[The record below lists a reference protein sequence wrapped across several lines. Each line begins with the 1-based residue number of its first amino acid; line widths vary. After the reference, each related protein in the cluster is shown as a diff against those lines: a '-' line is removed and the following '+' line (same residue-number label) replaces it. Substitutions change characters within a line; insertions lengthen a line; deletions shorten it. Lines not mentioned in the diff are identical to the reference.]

1 MSENEQHKEENLHQE
16 NPDQKSEQTQG
27 IDAET
32 TEKQSV
38 ESDPVE
44 NLKDEVQ
51 DLKDQ
56 NLRLYAEFEN
66 FRKRTA
72 KERLQMMD
80 SANKDTLAALLPVL
94 DDFDRALKNTEATPE
109 NEAVLEGLK
118 LIKHKLGETLKNK
131 GLIAMESTIGRA
143 FDVEEMEAITQ
154 IPAPIGAGICVM
166 ASISSTSKALPMV
179 LSIAISPLFLSVS
192 PNLCLINFNPSSTAS
207 FSGVASVFFSALS
220 KSSKTGNNAAKVSLL
235 ALSII

>member
-1 MSENEQHKEENLHQE
+1 MSEKEAHKEEELNQE
-16 NPDQKSEQTQG
+16 SVNHTNE
-27 IDAET
+27 DAQQVDEET
-32 TEKQSV
+32 TDNQSV
-38 ESDPVE
+38 EVDPIE
-44 NLKDEVQ
+44 KLQDEVQ

-118 LIKHKLGETLKNK
+118 LIQHKLGETLKNK
-131 GLIAMESTIGRA
+131 GLIAMESTIGKA

-154 IPAPIGAGICVM
+154 IPAPTPELAGKVIDEVEKGYKIGEQ
-166 ASISSTSKALPMV
+166 V
-179 LSIAISPLFLSVS
+179 LRY
-192 PNLCLINFNPSSTAS
+192 
-207 FSGVASVFFSALS
+207 
-220 KSSKTGNNAAKVSLL
+220 AKVVVGKE
-235 ALSII
+235 A

>member
-1 MSENEQHKEENLHQE
+1 MSEKEQHKEEELNQE
-16 NPDQKSEQTQG
+16 SPEQKSEETQE

-32 TEKQSV
+32 TEKQTV
-38 ESDPVE
+38 EADPVE
-44 NLKDEVQ
+44 KLKDEVQ

-94 DDFDRALKNTEATPE
+94 DDFDRALKNTESTPE

-118 LIKHKLGETLKNK
+118 LIQHKLG
-131 GLIAMESTIGRA
+131 
-143 FDVEEMEAITQ
+143 
-154 IPAPIGAGICVM
+154 
-166 ASISSTSKALPMV
+166 
-179 LSIAISPLFLSVS
+179 
-192 PNLCLINFNPSSTAS
+192 
-207 FSGVASVFFSALS
+207 
-220 KSSKTGNNAAKVSLL
+220 
-235 ALSII
+235 

>member
-1 MSENEQHKEENLHQE
+1 MSEKEQHKDEELNQE
-16 NPDQKSEQTQG
+16 Q
-27 IDAET
+27 AET
-32 TEKQSV
+32 QREEYPESAAESSEKQEV
-38 ESDPVE
+38 EDDPIQK
-44 NLKDEVQ
+44 LQDEVQ

-118 LIKHKLGETLKNK
+118 LIQHKLGETLKNK
-131 GLIAMESTIGRA
+131 GLIAMESTIGKA

-154 IPAPIGAGICVM
+154 IPAPSPELAGMVIDEVEKGYKIGEH
-166 ASISSTSKALPMV
+166 V
-179 LSIAISPLFLSVS
+179 LRY
-192 PNLCLINFNPSSTAS
+192 
-207 FSGVASVFFSALS
+207 
-220 KSSKTGNNAAKVSLL
+220 AKVVVGKE
-235 ALSII
+235 A

>member
-1 MSENEQHKEENLHQE
+1 MSEKEAHKEEELNQE
-16 NPDQKSEQTQG
+16 SVNHTNE
-27 IDAET
+27 DAQQVDEET
-32 TEKQSV
+32 TDNQSV
-38 ESDPVE
+38 EVDPIE
-44 NLKDEVQ
+44 KLQDEVQ

-118 LIKHKLGETLKNK
+118 LIQHKLGETLKNK
-131 GLIAMESTIGRA
+131 GLIAMESTIGKD

-154 IPAPIGAGICVM
+154 IPAPTPELAGKVIDEVEKGYKIGEQ
-166 ASISSTSKALPMV
+166 V
-179 LSIAISPLFLSVS
+179 LRY
-192 PNLCLINFNPSSTAS
+192 
-207 FSGVASVFFSALS
+207 
-220 KSSKTGNNAAKVSLL
+220 AKVVVGKE
-235 ALSII
+235 A

>member
-1 MSENEQHKEENLHQE
+1 MSEKEQHKEEELNQE
-16 NPDQKSEQTQG
+16 SPEQKSEETQE

-32 TEKQSV
+32 TEKQTV
-38 ESDPVE
+38 EADPVE
-44 NLKDEVQ
+44 KLKDEVQ

-94 DDFDRALKNTEATPE
+94 DDFDRALKNTESSPE

-118 LIKHKLGETLKNK
+118 LIQHKLGETLKNK

-154 IPAPIGAGICVM
+154 IPASSPELAGKVIDEVEKGYKIGEQ
-166 ASISSTSKALPMV
+166 V
-179 LSIAISPLFLSVS
+179 LRY
-192 PNLCLINFNPSSTAS
+192 
-207 FSGVASVFFSALS
+207 
-220 KSSKTGNNAAKVSLL
+220 AKVVVGKE
-235 ALSII
+235 A

>member
-1 MSENEQHKEENLHQE
+1 MSEKEAHKEEELNQE
-16 NPDQKSEQTQG
+16 SVNHTNE
-27 IDAET
+27 DAQQVNEET
-32 TEKQSV
+32 TDNQSV
-38 ESDPVE
+38 EVDPIE
-44 NLKDEVQ
+44 KLQDEVQ

-118 LIKHKLGETLKNK
+118 LIQHKLGETLKNK
-131 GLIAMESTIGRA
+131 GLIAMESTIGKD

-154 IPAPIGAGICVM
+154 IPAPTPELAGKVIDEVEKGYKIGEQ
-166 ASISSTSKALPMV
+166 V
-179 LSIAISPLFLSVS
+179 LRY
-192 PNLCLINFNPSSTAS
+192 
-207 FSGVASVFFSALS
+207 
-220 KSSKTGNNAAKVSLL
+220 AKVVVGKE
-235 ALSII
+235 A

>member
-1 MSENEQHKEENLHQE
+1 MSEKEQHKDEELNQE
-16 NPDQKSEQTQG
+16 Q
-27 IDAET
+27 AENQREEHPESAAESS
-32 TEKQSV
+32 EKQEV
-38 ESDPVE
+38 EDDPIQK
-44 NLKDEVQ
+44 LQDEVQ

-118 LIKHKLGETLKNK
+118 LIQHKLGETLKNK

-154 IPAPIGAGICVM
+154 IPAPSPELAGMVIDEVEKGYKIGEH
-166 ASISSTSKALPMV
+166 V
-179 LSIAISPLFLSVS
+179 LRY
-192 PNLCLINFNPSSTAS
+192 
-207 FSGVASVFFSALS
+207 
-220 KSSKTGNNAAKVSLL
+220 AKVVVGKE
-235 ALSII
+235 A

>member
-1 MSENEQHKEENLHQE
+1 MSEKEAHKEEELNQE
-16 NPDQKSEQTQG
+16 SVNHTNE
-27 IDAET
+27 DAQQVDEET
-32 TEKQSV
+32 TDNQSV
-38 ESDPVE
+38 EVDPIE
-44 NLKDEVQ
+44 KIQDEVQ

-118 LIKHKLGETLKNK
+118 LIQHKLGETLKNK
-131 GLIAMESTIGRA
+131 GLIAMESTIGKA

-154 IPAPIGAGICVM
+154 IPAPTPELAGKVIDEVEKGYKIGEQ
-166 ASISSTSKALPMV
+166 V
-179 LSIAISPLFLSVS
+179 LRY
-192 PNLCLINFNPSSTAS
+192 
-207 FSGVASVFFSALS
+207 
-220 KSSKTGNNAAKVSLL
+220 AKVVVGKE
-235 ALSII
+235 A

>member
-1 MSENEQHKEENLHQE
+1 MSEKEAHKEEELNQE
-16 NPDQKSEQTQG
+16 SINHTSE
-27 IDAET
+27 DAQQVDKEST
-32 TEKQSV
+32 DNQSV
-38 ESDPVE
+38 EIDPIE
-44 NLKDEVQ
+44 KLQDEVQ

-56 NLRLYAEFEN
+56 NLRLYADFEN

-118 LIKHKLGETLKNK
+118 LIQHKLGETLKNK
-131 GLIAMESTIGRA
+131 GLIAMESSIGKA

-154 IPAPIGAGICVM
+154 IPAPTPELAGKVIDEVEKGYKIGEQ
-166 ASISSTSKALPMV
+166 V
-179 LSIAISPLFLSVS
+179 LRY
-192 PNLCLINFNPSSTAS
+192 
-207 FSGVASVFFSALS
+207 
-220 KSSKTGNNAAKVSLL
+220 AKVVVGKE
-235 ALSII
+235 A

>member
-1 MSENEQHKEENLHQE
+1 MSKKEAHKEEELNQE
-16 NPDQKSEQTQG
+16 SVNHTNE
-27 IDAET
+27 DAQQVDEET
-32 TEKQSV
+32 TDNQSV
-38 ESDPVE
+38 EVDPVE
-44 NLKDEVQ
+44 KLQDEVQ

-118 LIKHKLGETLKNK
+118 LIQHKLGETLKNK
-131 GLIAMESTIGRA
+131 GLIAMESTIGKD

-154 IPAPIGAGICVM
+154 IPAPTPELAGKVIDEVEKGYKIGEQ
-166 ASISSTSKALPMV
+166 V
-179 LSIAISPLFLSVS
+179 LRY
-192 PNLCLINFNPSSTAS
+192 
-207 FSGVASVFFSALS
+207 
-220 KSSKTGNNAAKVSLL
+220 AKVVVGKE
-235 ALSII
+235 A

>member
-1 MSENEQHKEENLHQE
+1 MSEKEQHKDEELNQE
-16 NPDQKSEQTQG
+16 Q
-27 IDAET
+27 AENQREEHPESAAESS
-32 TEKQSV
+32 EKQEV
-38 ESDPVE
+38 EDDPIQK
-44 NLKDEVQ
+44 LQDEVQ
-51 DLKDQ
+51 DLKDK

-118 LIKHKLGETLKNK
+118 LIQHKLGETLKNK
-131 GLIAMESTIGRA
+131 GLIAMESTIGKA

-154 IPAPIGAGICVM
+154 IPAPSPELAGMVIDEVEKGYKIGEH
-166 ASISSTSKALPMV
+166 V
-179 LSIAISPLFLSVS
+179 LRY
-192 PNLCLINFNPSSTAS
+192 
-207 FSGVASVFFSALS
+207 
-220 KSSKTGNNAAKVSLL
+220 AKVVVGKE
-235 ALSII
+235 A

>member
-1 MSENEQHKEENLHQE
+1 MSEKEQHKDEELNQE
-16 NPDQKSEQTQG
+16 Q
-27 IDAET
+27 AENQREEHPESAAESS
-32 TEKQSV
+32 EKQEV
-38 ESDPVE
+38 EDDPIQK
-44 NLKDEVQ
+44 LQDEVQ

-118 LIKHKLGETLKNK
+118 LIQHKLGETLKNK
-131 GLIAMESTIGRA
+131 GLIAMDSTIGKA

-154 IPAPIGAGICVM
+154 IPAPSPELAGMVIDEVEKGYKIGEH
-166 ASISSTSKALPMV
+166 V
-179 LSIAISPLFLSVS
+179 LRY
-192 PNLCLINFNPSSTAS
+192 
-207 FSGVASVFFSALS
+207 
-220 KSSKTGNNAAKVSLL
+220 AKVVVGKE
-235 ALSII
+235 A

>member
-1 MSENEQHKEENLHQE
+1 MSEKEAHKEEGLNQE
-16 NPDQKSEQTQG
+16 SVNHTNE
-27 IDAET
+27 DAQQVDEET
-32 TEKQSV
+32 TDNQSV
-38 ESDPVE
+38 EVDPIE
-44 NLKDEVQ
+44 KLQDEVQ

-118 LIKHKLGETLKNK
+118 LIQHKLGETLKNK
-131 GLIAMESTIGRA
+131 GLIAMESTIGKG

-154 IPAPIGAGICVM
+154 IPAPTPELAGKVIDEVEKGYKIGEQ
-166 ASISSTSKALPMV
+166 V
-179 LSIAISPLFLSVS
+179 LRY
-192 PNLCLINFNPSSTAS
+192 
-207 FSGVASVFFSALS
+207 
-220 KSSKTGNNAAKVSLL
+220 AKVVVGKE
-235 ALSII
+235 A

>member
-1 MSENEQHKEENLHQE
+1 MSEKEAHKEEELNQE
-16 NPDQKSEQTQG
+16 SVNHTNE
-27 IDAET
+27 DAPQVDEET
-32 TEKQSV
+32 TDNQSV
-38 ESDPVE
+38 EVNPIE
-44 NLKDEVQ
+44 KLQDEVQ

-118 LIKHKLGETLKNK
+118 LIQHKLGETLKNK
-131 GLIAMESTIGRA
+131 GLIAMESTIGKD

-154 IPAPIGAGICVM
+154 IPAPTPELAGKVIDEVEKGYKIGEQ
-166 ASISSTSKALPMV
+166 V
-179 LSIAISPLFLSVS
+179 LRY
-192 PNLCLINFNPSSTAS
+192 
-207 FSGVASVFFSALS
+207 
-220 KSSKTGNNAAKVSLL
+220 AKVVVGKE
-235 ALSII
+235 A